1 MTDRRSF
8 LRLFGLA
15 AAAHAVPLP
24 SIDQIFETAQG
35 EEEFAAVS
43 LDEIN
48 ELTARY
54 ILPGLID
61 NYFKSDPILAYL
73 KRQHK

>member
-24 SIDQIFETAQG
+24 SIEQVFETAQQ
-35 EEEFAAVS
+35 EEEF
-43 LDEIN
+43 
-48 ELTARY
+48 LTLEECHEAY
-54 ILPGLID
+54 LKYVLPGLVDSI
-61 NYFKSDPILAYL
+61 FKESPILAYL
-73 KRQHK
+73 KRQHR